1 MRFFIPPIFALAL
14 LPLSAAAQR
23 VELCGDQVAQQATA
37 PTEKRP
43 WVGVSV
49 SSAPA
54 ALRHQLKVTD
64 GVGLVVEFVQPKS
77 PAADAGVKS
86 FDLLVKLDDQWLINP
101 EQFAVLVRMHHS
113 GDKVKLSF
121 LREGTP
127 QTAAVTLVEHEFARL
142 PDWEGD
148 VAWPGAAPHDPANK
162 ATAGDHVAQRVLT
175 WLDGHRQVSV
185 TTTNDHVT
193 LVVRNNETGRVLLE
207 GPIDT
212 DAQRK
217 ALPADIR
224 DVLDSLSKVSAAFG
238 GDSFDAGK
246 QPPAKSDGGSR

>member
-1 MRFFIPPIFALAL
+1 MRFLIAPIFALAL
-14 LPLSAAAQR
+14 LPVSASAQR
-23 VELCGDQVAQQATA
+23 VELCGDQVAQQTTL

-49 SSAPA
+49 SAAPA

-64 GVGLVVEFVQPKS
+64 GIGLVVEFVQPKS
-77 PAADAGVKS
+77 PAADAGIKP
-86 FDLLVKLDDQWLINP
+86 FDLLLKLDDQWLVNP

-113 GDKVKLSF
+113 GDEVKLSF
-121 LREGTP
+121 LHEGSR
-127 QTAAVTLVEHEFARL
+127 QTAAVKLVDHEFARL

-148 VAWPGAAPHDPANK
+148 VAWPGAAPHDPHNEGA
-162 ATAGDHVAQRVLT
+162 AGDHMAQRVLT

-193 LVVRNNETGRVLLE
+193 LVVRNDETGRVLFD

-212 DAQRK
+212 EAQRK

-238 GDSFDAGK
+238 GDSFDGGK
-246 QPPAKSDGGSR
+246 QPPSKSDGGSR